1 MKLATL
7 PKRHTLWVGFV
18 AVLVPLLVL
27 LALQYRWLT
36 RLDETSTLVH
46 KASINNLLE
55 SISQNVDYYY
65 RNNAE
70 RVLDLPASVFTE
82 DRLDQAAHLF
92 KKKGVEGVKRLF
104 VVSFLNNDGPQY
116 FYPSCSSFEPAGW
129 SPELRAVHVATSPW
143 KILASKR
150 AVLERVRIMVE
161 EKDPDYRILLFPVTD
176 DASRLVGMAGMVL
189 DEQYF
194 QSAVLPKAVKK
205 GLADLALGNAEYEPI
220 VSVKDATGR
229 VVYTNDSLQDPSG
242 RATEAEKPLSF
253 VFTDWKVGLASRH
266 ATPAVVARR
275 NFLLNIGLSAV
286 LATVLLGGLLLAL
299 RTASREMKLSQMK
312 NEFVSNVSHELR
324 TPLASIRVFAELLRL
339 GRFDGVEKA
348 HEYGAY
354 IDTESRRLTQ
364 LINNILDF
372 SSIDSGRKTYQF
384 VRCDV
389 REVVCETLKTFEIRL
404 RQDGFNVII
413 EGADTPLP
421 PARLD
426 AGAIAQSL
434 SNLLDN
440 AVKYSNGNASA
451 GNKDITVSLRR
462 DGGFVVIAV
471 RDQGVGI
478 PRDEQRKIFDRFHRV
493 STGLVHD
500 VKGSGLGLSIVRHI
514 VEAHRGKVTVESRPG
529 EGSTFSI
536 HLPVDSPDP
545 QTEASTFTAPA
556 EARERTPEARGT

>member
-1 MKLATL
+1 
-7 PKRHTLWVGFV
+7 
-18 AVLVPLLVL
+18 
-27 LALQYRWLT
+27 
-36 RLDETSTLVH
+36 
-46 KASINNLLE
+46 
-55 SISQNVDYYY
+55 
-65 RNNAE
+65 
-70 RVLDLPASVFTE
+70 
-82 DRLDQAAHLF
+82 
-92 KKKGVEGVKRLF
+92 
-104 VVSFLNNDGPQY
+104 
-116 FYPSCSSFEPAGW
+116 
-129 SPELRAVHVATSPW
+129 
-143 KILASKR
+143 
-150 AVLERVRIMVE
+150 
-161 EKDPDYRILLFPVTD
+161 
-176 DASRLVGMAGMVL
+176 
-189 DEQYF
+189 
-194 QSAVLPKAVKK
+194 
-205 GLADLALGNAEYEPI
+205 
-220 VSVKDATGR
+220 
-229 VVYTNDSLQDPSG
+229 
-242 RATEAEKPLSF
+242 
-253 VFTDWKVGLASRH
+253 
-266 ATPAVVARR
+266 
-275 NFLLNIGLSAV
+275 
-286 LATVLLGGLLLAL
+286 
-299 RTASREMKLSQMK
+299 
-312 NEFVSNVSHELR
+312 
-324 TPLASIRVFAELLRL
+324 
-339 GRFDGVEKA
+339 
-348 HEYGAY
+348 Y

-440 AVKYSNGNASA
+440 AVKYSNGDSSNGNTSAGNTSA

-500 VKGSGLGLSIVRHI
+500 VKGSGLGLSIVRDI

-536 HLPVDSPDP
+536 HLPIDSPDP
-545 QTEASTFTAPA
+545 HTEASTFTAPA